1 MKPLEAFASL
11 EADSNRFL
19 FSLWMTDLILNRWE
33 KSGCTS
39 RREVNEAIIVALLR
53 SGATE
58 DEIRAVFQS
67 FPIGKSYLDKGRN
80 DQYLAHAIEG
90 AAKLLSQHIQT
101 ERIHVQMGEKS
112 IAEVPHDG
120 EDHEQ

>member
-19 FSLWMTDLILNRWE
+19 IGLWITDLILNRWE
-33 KSGCTS
+33 KHHTRS

-53 SGATE
+53 YGATE
-58 DEIRAVFQS
+58 DEIRAVLQS
-67 FPIGKSYLDKGRN
+67 FPIGKRYLDKGRN

-112 IAEVPHDG
+112 IAEVQDG
-120 EDHEQ
+120 EDHEQQ